1 MKGVLKRKG
10 GSRVGG
16 EESADVPFP
25 GIRHHDV
32 TTPPLSPHS
41 NGRKSHTGSEDE
53 DTKAHHQQR
62 QDDEDD
68 ALASGGFSPPFPG
81 VRFHLPSAASPS
93 SSPHSSPGEER
104 FRPLAAQA
112 GRPAAVFAPARPQPY
127 LLATHGGAASNI
139 GCRET
144 MEDAHAVHDR
154 QGAPWRDLRKGRQAP
169 TQFPNDC
176 LSFYAVCDGHAG
188 KTAANIC
195 AEVLPLKVA
204 GTTAFAEGN
213 FQEALKEG
221 FKKADEV
228 ILATPDPGL
237 AAAAAA
243 ERGAASLDVDAVS
256 ESQSPAQPAAV
267 VTSPPARRLN
277 KSNGGV
283 GDGRLHIGQIK
294 ELKSMEKVGGSC
306 VAACMVVG
314 HRLFVANVGDCEAVL
329 ARWQPALE
337 QYQGV
342 VLTEKHRVS
351 EKKERERIDN
361 LGGTVIFG
369 RLFGDL
375 SVTRALGDREYKKPV
390 QTEDFVSCDPHIS
403 GMRLRPDDEFVVMGC
418 DGLWDH
424 VAYDTAIE
432 IVAALKK
439 AGNSAEMAADALVRE
454 ALDQHSTDNITCVVV
469 YLDWQRTERPPSRI
483 YMRSNSTN
491 FHKRRSTTVGPN
503 ASPGSPAAP
512 TSPGWV
518 RSLPRGLSG
527 SPSRREEARSPPVKP
542 DKGEASLWRN
552 KSSLGLKSAM
562 TGGRSPNATHH
573 LLDLGLAKKRVSVVV
588 NWSSLKEED
597 LEELEDDGWILDDV
611 DSKQDPSADG
621 EEAEAEAEAGEV
633 DEQQQ
638 QQQEGE
644 DEGPEQQQVASPY
657 VAPTAVA
664 DING

>member
-32 TTPPLSPHS
+32 TSPPLSPHS
-41 NGRKSHTGSEDE
+41 NGRENHTGSEDE
-53 DTKAHHQQR
+53 DTKPAQQHHQKHE
-62 QDDEDD
+62 DEDE

-104 FRPLAAQA
+104 FRPLADQP
-112 GRPAAVFAPARPQPY
+112 GRPPAAFAPARPQPY

-195 AEVLPLKVA
+195 AEILPLKVA
-204 GTTAFAEGN
+204 GTTAYAEGN
-213 FQEALKEG
+213 FQEALREG

-237 AAAAAA
+237 AAAAA
-243 ERGAASLDVDAVS
+243 ERGAASLDLNAVS
-256 ESQSPAQPAAV
+256 EAV

-375 SVTRALGDREYKKPV
+375 SVTRALGDREYKKPL

-439 AGNSAEMAADALVRE
+439 AGKSAEVAANALVRE

-491 FHKRRSTTVGPN
+491 FHKRRSTTVGPGN

-518 RSLPRGLSG
+518 RSLPRGS
-527 SPSRREEARSPPVKP
+527 SRREEARSPPVKP

-562 TGGRSPNATHH
+562 TGGGRPNATHH

-611 DSKQDPSADG
+611 DSKQDSLSADG
-621 EEAEAEAEAGEV
+621 GEAEAE
-633 DEQQQ
+633 
-638 QQQEGE
+638 QQQEGEE
-644 DEGPEQQQVASPY
+644 DEGPEQVASPDG
-657 VAPTAVA
+657 AHPAQTAE
-664 DING
+664 